1 MLDRRSALSLARP
14 YASPVL
20 QIGEAR
26 GFSLLQVAG
35 PAKAISPITGMLP
48 AKVGT
53 VLQADGR
60 TLMRTGENQFW
71 IIGPEND
78 GIAAKLNGIAILT
91 PLSHSRT
98 RIVIE
103 GAPTRDVLGK
113 SIPLD
118 FHPTVFKP
126 GMFAMI
132 LQGQNHAGRDHQ
144 AQERVRQKQPCHRQR
159 KNPYWRLALRV
170 AYSLPHFLHP
180 WRSGD

>member
-1 MLDRRSALSLARP
+1 MLDRRSALASAMP

-20 QIGEAR
+20 QIGEER
-26 GFSLLQVAG
+26 GFALLQVAG
-35 PAKAISPITGMLP
+35 PAKAISPITGKLP

-126 GMFAMI
+126 GMFAVARI
-132 LQGQNHAGRDHQ
+132 HLSPVLLPFTTG
-144 AQERVRQKQPCHRQR
+144 HRFEI
-159 KNPYWRLALRV
+159 YALRTFALSV
-170 AYSLPHFLHP
+170 YDWLTDAALEFA
-180 WRSGD
+180 G

>member
-1 MLDRRSALSLARP
+1 MLDRRSALSLAKP
-14 YASPVL
+14 YGSPVL

-35 PAKAISPITGMLP
+35 PAKAISPITGKLP

-53 VLQADGR
+53 ALQADGR

-78 GIAAKLNGIAILT
+78 SIATKLDGVAILT

-98 RIVIE
+98 RIFIE
-103 GAPTRDVLGK
+103 GAPARDVLSK

-126 GMFAMI
+126 GMFAMTGI
-132 LQGQNHAGRDHQ
+132 HHTPVLVHCTSENRF
-144 AQERVRQKQPCHRQR
+144 EI
-159 KNPYWRLALRV
+159 YALRTFALSV
-170 AYSLPHFLHP
+170 YDWLTDAALEFA
-180 WRSGD
+180 R

>member
-35 PAKAISPITGMLP
+35 PAKTISPITGKLP

-103 GAPTRDVLGK
+103 GAPTRDVLSKG
-113 SIPLD
+113 IPLD
-118 FHPTVFKP
+118 FHPTVFKSS
-126 GMFAMI
+126 MFAMTGI
-132 LQGQNHAGRDHQ
+132 HHTPVLVHCTN
-144 AQERVRQKQPCHRQR
+144 EHRFEI
-159 KNPYWRLALRV
+159 YALRTFALSV
-170 AYSLPHFLHP
+170 YDWLTDAALEFA
-180 WRSGD
+180 G